1 MRAAEPAVPTH
12 DPDEVRRAAD
22 EILARP
28 EFLPEPRSLQERVF
42 EWIADAFG
50 RLIEDA
56 TGGGRGSIV
65 AIAVIVVATA
75 VAGWALYR
83 LVRTMSRDR
92 RVAVDVGDDDVGRSP
107 RDWLAEAAVHEAK
120 GDWRQAVR
128 CRYRALVAELTD
140 RGLLEEVPGRTS
152 GEYRR
157 LVASALPDG
166 APPFAAASDTFDRAW
181 YGSNPAGPD
190 DAIRVRE
197 AAEGVLRVAA

>member
-1 MRAAEPAVPTH
+1 MTAGEPRVPTH
-12 DPDEVRRAAD
+12 DPDDVRRAAD

-42 EWIADAFG
+42 QWIGDAFS
-50 RLIEDA
+50 RLIDVA
-56 TGGGRGSIV
+56 TGGGRGSVV
-65 AIAVIVVATA
+65 AIAVLITATA
-75 VAGWALYR
+75 VAVWALYR

-92 RVAVDVGDDDVGRSP
+92 RVAVTVDEDHVGRSP
-107 RDWLAEAAVHEAK
+107 RDWLAEAEAHESK
-120 GDWRQAVR
+120 GEWRQAVR

-140 RGLLEEVPGRTS
+140 RGVVEEVPGRTS

-181 YGSNPAGPD
+181 YGSRPAGPD
-190 DAIRVRE
+190 DVARVRQ
-197 AAEGVLRVAA
+197 AADGVLRVAA